1 MTFKEYDDFVKTTAI
16 YPEDKKVIYPAFGL
30 AGEVGEI
37 MEKLKKIMRGG
48 GDVQN
53 MDNNNKEELKKE
65 IGDVLW
71 YLSAISRDLGFE
83 LEDVAN
89 RNLEKLSSRKDRGVI
104 QGEGDNR

>member
-30 AGEVGEI
+30 SGEVGEI

-104 QGEGDNR
+104 QGEDDNR

>member
-1 MTFKEYDDFVKTTAI
+1 
-16 YPEDKKVIYPAFGL
+16 
-30 AGEVGEI
+30 
-37 MEKLKKIMRGG
+37 MRGG